1 MVPGDVKKT
10 VQSIDTTYSFAD
22 VDGGNGKMKLLAS
35 CACVWTTSIPAKHV
49 GTVGHGGG
57 GTTNI

>member
-10 VQSIDTTYSFAD
+10 VQSIDTTYSFAA

-35 CACVWTTSIPAKHV
+35 CACVLQTSDPPKHV
-49 GTVGHGGG
+49 GTAGHGGG
-57 GTTNI
+57 GTYI